1 MNIFTST
8 HRIVDIKNRHFI

>member
-8 HRIVDIKNRHFI
+8 NWIDIKNRHFY